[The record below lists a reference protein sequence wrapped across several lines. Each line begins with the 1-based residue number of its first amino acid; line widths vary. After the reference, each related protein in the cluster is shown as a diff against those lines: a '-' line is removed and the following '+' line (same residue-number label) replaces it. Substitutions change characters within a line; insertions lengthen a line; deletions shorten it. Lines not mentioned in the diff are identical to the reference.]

1 MRKGIILAGGTGSRL
16 WPLTIATSKQLLPV
30 YDKPLIYYPLSTLM
44 IAGIRDILII
54 TTPEDAPAFKA
65 LLKDGS
71 QLGVNIS
78 YAVQLKP
85 EGLAQAFLIGEKWI
99 GGEACAMILGDN
111 IFHGQGLAELTQQ
124 AAAKSVGATLFGYQ
138 VSDPGR
144 YGIVELDA
152 SGKALHIEEKPKA
165 PRSNWSVTGLY
176 FYDAR
181 VCELA
186 KQVKP
191 SARKELEI
199 TDLNQLYLE
208 RGELSVMRLERGFM
222 WMDCGTHDSLLD
234 AAAYVATIEKRQGS
248 KIGCPEEIAWRQG
261 WIDAQGL
268 RSAAE
273 PLSKTEYGRY
283 LQRLLG

>member
-1 MRKGIILAGGTGSRL
+1 MQKGIILAGGTGSRL

-30 YDKPLIYYPLSTLM
+30 YDKPLVYYPLSTLM
-44 IAGIRDILII
+44 IAGIRDVLVI
-54 TTPEDAPAFKA
+54 TTPEDAPAFRA

-71 QLGVNIS
+71 HIGVRIS
-78 YAVQLKP
+78 YAVQPKP
-85 EGLAQAFLIGEKWI
+85 DGLAQAFLIGEKWI
-99 GGEACAMILGDN
+99 DGEACAMILGDN
-111 IFHGQGLAELTQQ
+111 IFHGQGLAELTQE
-124 AAAKSVGATLFGYQ
+124 AAKKTTGATLFGYQ

-152 SGKALHIEEKPKA
+152 SGKAIHIEEKPKA

-176 FYDAR
+176 FYDTR

-186 KQVKP
+186 RQVRP
-191 SARKELEI
+191 SARGELEI
-199 TDLNQLYLE
+199 TALNQLYLR
-208 RGELSVMRLERGFM
+208 RGEVSVMRLERGFM
-222 WMDCGTHDSLLD
+222 WMDCGTHDSLL
-234 AAAYVATIEKRQGS
+234 AASAYVATIEKRQGA

-268 RSAAE
+268 KAAAE
-273 PLSKTEYGRY
+273 PLSKTDYGRY